1 MNYMA
6 SINLQ
11 PLRVAS
17 AANENHV
24 LLAKLLSGY
33 CELVTELGGQPDAL
47 LAGVKL
53 TKSEL
58 EQPFAMVSLRA
69 TGQLLEASA
78 TTLGCPDFGLRLAER
93 QSIEAIMQPLD
104 RLFRTAPTVR
114 DALEYCSRHIGV
126 FNSGLLM
133 EVDGQDI
140 VWPDGES
147 QGPSGKAM
155 GGLHLV
161 DFKLL
166 DGLSLFPQFMEHLL
180 LLTHK
185 SIVWLSAGF
194 AKSRAIWF
202 SHLNISAPVV
212 YARHFNTVVKFGQE
226 YDSIHL
232 SDADLATKIAGCDAE
247 LFASEARLAAERF
260 PARDQEIDVRVR
272 LAILRALTRSEDC
285 NRHNIARL
293 LGFQERTLNRHLYK
307 KGTSFESIRDEVRR
321 NLAFRYLARA
331 DLSLCEIAGRL
342 GYSELAVLSRCCRRW
357 FGMPPRQLRQDLL
370 PAQAAIISNGDVRLI
385 QAARR
390 FMEPPGARPLM
401 GKSAS
406 SPSVRR
412 VQPMSML

>member
-11 PLRVAS
+11 PLRAAS
-17 AANENHV
+17 AEDQNHV

-33 CELVTELGGQPDAL
+33 CELVIELGGQPDAL
-47 LAGVKL
+47 LAGVGL

-69 TGQLLEASA
+69 TGQLLEDSA
-78 TTLGCPDFGLRLAER
+78 TMLGSPDFGLRLAER

-126 FNSGLLM
+126 FNSGLIM
-133 EVDGQDI
+133 EVDGQGI

-147 QGPSGKAM
+147 QDLGGKAM
-155 GGLHLV
+155 GGLHMV

-166 DGLSLFPQFMEHLL
+166 DGLSLFPQLMEHLL

-194 AKSRAIWF
+194 ARSRAIWF

-226 YDSIHL
+226 YDAIHL

-260 PARDQEIDVRVR
+260 PAREQEIDVRVR

-285 NRHNIARL
+285 NRHNISRL

-307 KGTSFESIRDEVRR
+307 KGTSFEAIRDEVRR

-370 PAQAAIISNGDVRLI
+370 PAQAAIVSDGDVRLI

-401 GKSAS
+401 GKSAG
-406 SPSVRR
+406 SPSARR
-412 VQPMSML
+412 DQPMSML